1 MRTATIPVL
10 FVLVSCAR
18 QPAPTPAPVAAIA
31 TVAPPTEV
39 ASAPPPP
46 VEPLAP
52 PEPTPEPTVEP
63 TGEVVQLAVPKD
75 LPIYPVHGGKTH
87 RNKAVMLA
95 GMCSNPAWYL
105 NTFPDAA
112 VAYGDFVGLQGD
124 VACGGVSTK
133 WSSNSPLIERRMARA
148 FDEAGMGDL
157 QDVTVVGYS
166 QGAERAEWLA
176 AYDPVRFTRFVLIG
190 GPIVPSPER
199 FAHAHAVV
207 LMAGSNDLQT
217 LMRDGADRLRKAGI
231 PATFMV
237 LPGARHGE
245 MGPAAQEMMG
255 RALDWLEENDK
266 PKKSTV
272 ARVTWEPAA
281 TIAQ

>member
-1 MRTATIPVL
+1 MRTATL
-10 FVLVSCAR
+10 SLLLLVSCAR
-18 QPAPTPAPVAAIA
+18 QPAPTLAPVAATAPVVPPISEEVSIA
-31 TVAPPTEV
+31 DPPPAE
-39 ASAPPPP
+39 SPPPP
-46 VEPLAP
+46 V
-52 PEPTPEPTVEP
+52 V
-63 TGEVVQLAVPKD
+63 EVVQIAMPKD
-75 LPIYPVHGGKTH
+75 LPIYPVHGARTH

-105 NTFPDAA
+105 NTFTEAA
-112 VAYGDFVGLQGD
+112 AAYGDFVGLQGD
-124 VACGGVSTK
+124 VACGGVATK

-148 FDEAGMGDL
+148 FDEAGMGEL

-176 AYDPVRFTRFVLIG
+176 AYDPKRFTRFVLIG
-190 GPIVPSPER
+190 GPITPSPER

-217 LMRDGADRLRKAGI
+217 LMRDGADRLRTAGI

-245 MGPAAQEMMG
+245 MGPEGQEMMG
-255 RALDWLEENDK
+255 KALAWLEENDK

-272 ARVTWEPAA
+272 GPVTREPAPA
-281 TIAQ
+281 IAQ